1 MIQLKVR
8 VYVDKNN
15 IFTIFSFIVQ
25 QTMLAARPIGNE
37 EIFVKEVGVTNQN
50 ITKLQPYC
58 TNPSNLSSC
67 YLPYTKYTIEYQVFS
82 CRYNMSLITSYP
94 SLFTN
99 VSRVHEGTPPVSGS
113 FSLTF
118 ENQTVHDIKAW
129 WKEGDVKKEIEDGL
143 PNEGGFTVTRSGRC
157 SGYSWKV
164 KWNTRPGD
172 HPLMSANGEGLRGH
186 MARVDVI
193 RSVDGGVWM
202 RPLRGDMLRLPELT
216 PQVRIYMTTTC
227 LTLFLSTGTSVG

>member
-1 MIQLKVR
+1 MPL
-8 VYVDKNN
+8 
-15 IFTIFSFIVQ
+15 
-25 QTMLAARPIGNE
+25 M
-37 EIFVKEVGVTNQN
+37 
-50 ITKLQPYC
+50 
-58 TNPSNLSSC
+58 
-67 YLPYTKYTIEYQVFS
+67 
-82 CRYNMSLITSYP
+82 TSYP

-99 VSRVHEGTPPVSGS
+99 VSRVLEGTPPVSGN

-118 ENQTVHDIKAW
+118 ENQTVHDIIAW
-129 WKEGDVKKEIEDGL
+129 WNKDNMKDAIEAGL
-143 PNEGGFTVTRSGRC
+143 PNEGGFIVTHSKNC
-157 SGYSWKV
+157 SEYSWKV

-216 PQVRIYMTTTC
+216 PQVR
-227 LTLFLSTGTSVG
+227 

>member
-1 MIQLKVR
+1 MIRLKVR
-8 VYVDKNN
+8 VYTDKNN
-15 IFTIFSFIVQ
+15 IVTIFSFIVQ
-25 QTMLAARPIGNE
+25 QTMLAARPNGNE
-37 EIFVKEVGVTNQN
+37 EIFVKEVGVTSQN

-58 TNPSNLSSC
+58 TNQSNLSSC
-67 YLPYTKYTIEYQVFS
+67 YLPYTKYTIKYQVYS
-82 CRYNMSLITSYP
+82 CRYNMPLITSYP

-99 VSRVHEGTPPVSGS
+99 VSRVLEGTPPVTGS

-118 ENQTVHDIKAW
+118 ENHTVHDIIARWNRNQMKKA
-129 WKEGDVKKEIEDGL
+129 IEDEL
-143 PNEGGFTVTRSGRC
+143 PNEGGFTVTRSGHC

-172 HPLMSANGEGLRGH
+172 HPLMSANGEELRGH

-216 PQVRIYMTTTC
+216 PQVR
-227 LTLFLSTGTSVG
+227 